1 MANEA
6 ALAYHAAMQK
16 FFAPEAVAAAP
27 ASATRVEEGP
37 FEEAPFEEDLPAMA
51 AQAYALSDRLC
62 EHCRN
67 FHALWPYRRLAR
79 MCSAASSGSP
89 VIERTI
95 GALLAA
101 GGRRVLVAAA
111 ADSGLLATVARAGA
125 GLEPD
130 ITVVDRCETPLELN
144 RQFAAQWS
152 LRLQTQRLELA
163 ELDLAGFDLIYANE
177 LIQYFPRGRRVDM
190 LARMRRAL
198 RPGGHLVC
206 VFHTGDRITGA
217 AVPEYKAA
225 YAGWLVAELER
236 LGIPL
241 PDSRDRFLQRATDC
255 DYGGES
261 RKGEF
266 ETPEAVDAVMQEA
279 GFVVKQRTQFDVS
292 LLPSYQDYF
301 AKLGKRRFLSVAQS
315 PIQSSR

>member
-1 MANEA
+1 MMANQA
-6 ALAYHAAMQK
+6 SLAYHPAMQK
-16 FFAPEAVAAAP
+16 FFVPEAVAAAP
-27 ASATRVEEGP
+27 AAAPR
-37 FEEAPFEEDLPAMA
+37 FEEDRFGEDLPAMA
-51 AQAYALSDRLC
+51 AQAYALADRHC
-62 EHCRN
+62 AHCRN

-95 GALLAA
+95 RTLLSS
-101 GGRRVLVAAA
+101 GGLRVLVAAA
-111 ADSGLLATVARAGA
+111 ADSGLLATVARAGT
-125 GLEPD
+125 GFEPD

-144 RQFAAQWS
+144 RQFAAQCS
-152 LRLQTQRLELA
+152 FPLQTRHQELA
-163 ELDLAGFDLIYANE
+163 ELDLADFDVIYANE
-177 LIQYFPRGRRVDM
+177 LIQYFPRERRVEM

-206 VFHTGDRITGA
+206 VFHTGDRIAGA
-217 AVPEYKAA
+217 AVPEYKTA
-225 YAGWLVAELER
+225 YAGWLVTELER

-241 PDSRDRFLQRATDC
+241 PDSRDRFLQRANDC

-266 ETPEAVDAVMQEA
+266 DAPEAMDALMQEA
-279 GFVVKQRTQFDVS
+279 GFVVRQRTQFDVP

-315 PIQSSR
+315 PKQPLKR